1 MVKIDAYIA
10 LGGNQGDV
18 ADTLDK
24 ALRFLAQPP
33 IISITARAPIYRTAA
48 VGGPAGQ
55 ADFLNT
61 VVRVSTT
68 LTPDVLLRRCLDV
81 EQQLGRVRSVRW
93 GPRTIDLDLL
103 LYGDHVVDLAGLTVP
118 HPRIRERLFVLVP
131 LADIAP
137 RDLPMPPDHVA
148 LGDVLAIALE
158 REGTTLSDYKSRIL
172 I

>member
-1 MVKIDAYIA
+1 VVKVDAYIA

-18 ADTLDK
+18 ADNLDR

-33 IISITARAPIYRTAA
+33 IISITARAPVYRTAA

-55 ADFLNT
+55 PDFLNT
-61 VVRVSTT
+61 VVRVSTA
-68 LTPDVLLRRCLDV
+68 LTPDLLLRRCLDV
-81 EQQLGRVRSVRW
+81 EQKLGRVRHERW

-103 LYGDHVVDLAGLTVP
+103 LYGDHVVDVPGLTVP

-137 RDLPMPPDHVA
+137 SELSLPPDGMA
-148 LGDVLAIALE
+148 LGDVLDLALE
-158 REGTTLSDYKSRIL
+158 REGATLGDYKSRIY